1 MNIEQKALAEA
12 ARHVEKALNELN
24 KAFDVEG
31 LSQQVHDRLTEQAIQ
46 LNKAH
51 DEITVNLTEE

>member
-1 MNIEQKALAEA
+1 MNMEQKALSEA

-31 LSQQVHDRLTEQAIQ
+31 LNQEAHDRLTEQTIQ
-46 LNKAH
+46 LNKAL
-51 DEITVNLTEE
+51 DEITANLTEE